1 MRDDFKRLWATNFL
15 DDLSIDVQDYTFSN
29 GVIGKLVTYNMEER
43 ERVKTVNYEGIKK
56 IGDRAKVDEKL
67 RADAIEMRIDS
78 FADASVIRR
87 IEGVLR
93 EMMAEKGYTNA
104 IVSHKITPLAGGPKL
119 VNVSFT
125 VAEGPKIK
133 IRRVDFVGNMAKS
146 DRALKKKLKENKPK
160 TMLSFI
166 LGGGTYQENKYEADA
181 DLVQTYYRVQ
191 LGGGL
196 NVFPELIEQLPLP
209 KPERLELPEADELSE
224 LARAAARTGTYDLA
238 RADVLARKVYG
249 L

>member
-1 MRDDFKRLWATNFL
+1 SMNIWVPYDEKAAQTMQEDFKRLWATNFL
-15 DDLSIDVQDYTFSN
+15 DDLKIDVSDSPGTPGATFTDYVFSN

-78 FADASVIRR
+78 FADANVIRR

-104 IVSHKITPLAGGPKL
+104 LVSHKITPLAGGPKL

-133 IRRVDFVGNMAKS
+133 IRRVDF
-146 DRALKKKLKENKPK
+146 
-160 TMLSFI
+160 
-166 LGGGTYQENKYEADA
+166 
-181 DLVQTYYRVQ
+181 
-191 LGGGL
+191 
-196 NVFPELIEQLPLP
+196 
-209 KPERLELPEADELSE
+209 
-224 LARAAARTGTYDLA
+224 
-238 RADVLARKVYG
+238 
-249 L
+249 